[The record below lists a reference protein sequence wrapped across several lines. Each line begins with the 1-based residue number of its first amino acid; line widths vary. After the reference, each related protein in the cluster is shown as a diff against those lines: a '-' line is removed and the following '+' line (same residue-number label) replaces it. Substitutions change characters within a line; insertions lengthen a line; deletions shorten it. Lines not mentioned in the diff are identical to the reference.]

1 MGKWIRPTINTK
13 FHIDFD
19 WWKQREENFRVC
31 LWSHLCTEC
40 QTVYES
46 YQGTEEIDWVDPD
59 TAEVTRVD
67 ALWHSLQ
74 TCCSKKLNFITDQ
87 TPFIDAIFRVFLAN
101 GNTPL
106 SPLEMYDF
114 IGKRSPSTILRML
127 TRGDIHRGIKP
138 VQEPEI

>member
-1 MGKWIRPTINTK
+1 MVKWAKLTINTK

-19 WWKQREENFRVC
+19 WWKQREENFRVY
-31 LWSHLCTEC
+31 LWSHLCADC
-40 QTVYES
+40 QAVYES
-46 YQGTEEIDWVDPD
+46 YRGTEEIDWIDPD

-74 TCCSKKLNFITDQ
+74 TCCSRKSDFITDQ
-87 TPFIDAIFRVFLAN
+87 TPVIDAIFRAFLAN

-106 SPLEMYDF
+106 SPLEIYDI

-127 TRGDIHRGIKP
+127 ARGDIHRGIKP
-138 VQEPEI
+138 IKETET